1 MEGLTYDKSI
11 IRLTRQIFIV
21 NAKCVKT
28 VQIAAV
34 EMVFTPFLLR
44 FNYILYCGMVSVGA
58 NCGKTWHLKDN
69 NYECK
74 NNICLLCG
82 YLQFLYGGRIAAG
95 QVCKVGVG
103 TGVRDFRK

>member
-1 MEGLTYDKSI
+1 MP
-11 IRLTRQIFIV
+11 RQIARQICIA
-21 NAKCVKT
+21 NANRSKT
-28 VQIAAV
+28 MQIAAV